1 MRVFFAAVAASLLYT
16 SAHAGTVV
24 AVLDE
29 PFNGPTLDASRWNG
43 VTSTVRWCSDFVDN
57 SQGNTGRWID
67 TTGVPCHGL
76 TQAAPYGQAVVN
88 GVLSLS
94 ASGGAAFPLLWNAT
108 AFPPSGDFTAEI
120 RMRYTQLTG
129 HGTTLAFLAA
139 APATALV
146 ALNPPGNV
154 PGVLV
159 IHADSTVGASIASPA
174 GPVQSLPDPLGW
186 HVYRL
191 QNIGGVYSLFRD
203 DVRLAGPSASTLR
216 PSFIWLGNL
225 SYTWWGGGD
234 WTDYEIDSIRITAPD
249 ADGDGVMDAT
259 DNCPAVP
266 NPDQANA
273 DGDALGNAC
282 DPDDDNDGVID
293 SADNCPV
300 VANPDQADVDG
311 DGLGNVCDYFFVD
324 EFNGP
329 AISPAWSN
337 PGTVRWCSDTE
348 ENHLNTP
355 GLWKDTTTVPCHGLT
370 QAAPYGSITL
380 QSGTA
385 VFAAGAIRTFPY
397 IYSGPPSRPAPFP
410 ASGDFTLEMR
420 VKYDSRPG
428 SGNFVNALFW
438 PSNEPVGNNPP
449 TLADHLLVEH
459 GNSVG
464 VGAYFLGTLFSAGG
478 DLDGWHVHRVEY
490 VGGSYRYFVDGV
502 AQGGPVASSLRPNQ
516 IWIGNPVFK
525 HWVSDDWSDFRVDYI
540 RVLAINQ
547 DTDGDG
553 VLDANDNCPAVSNP
567 DQLDTDGDALGNA
580 CDPDDDNDGAPDAA
594 DNCPLIANP
603 DQADADGDGLGNT
616 CDSDDDGDTVDDAAD
631 NCPLVANPT
640 QSNNDGDALGD
651 ACDAD
656 DDNDGA
662 LDGADNCP
670 LVANP
675 DQADNDGDALGNVC
689 DPDDDNDGVLDAT
702 DNCPLVAN
710 PDQSDLDGD
719 GVGDACDT
727 GFYFVDPF
735 GGDALDSTLW
745 NHLRT
750 VRWCADVPPPQPL
763 TPGQWQDVSVLPC
776 HGLTQTPPYG
786 SLSVTGGAAV
796 LEAGNGR
803 AFPYFWAGPLSRR
816 SPFPRQGDFVLEFRM
831 KYDTLAPHGTVFY
844 AVDWPSADPVGDNVP
859 TGRVPVLAVQADQG
873 GGLNVYSIAGS
884 GGVAGDALGWHT
896 YRLSYVAGQ
905 YQLFVDG
912 AAQGAPVAS
921 TVRPNTIWIGN
932 PVFAHWFEADWS
944 DFRVDYVWVTASN
957 PSEDPCPTA
966 ATVAQC
972 TNGLATCS
980 TGLALCTANL
990 QGLAAEV
997 EALRQEMQI
1006 RPKP

>member
-1 MRVFFAAVAASLLYT
+1 MRVLSAALAVSLLCAST
-16 SAHAGTVV
+16 QAATVV
-24 AVLDE
+24 ATFDE
-29 PFNGPTLDASRWNG
+29 PFNGPALDASRWNG
-43 VTSTVRWCSDFVDN
+43 VTSTVRWCSDFIDN
-57 SQGNTGRWID
+57 SQGNTGQWID
-67 TTGVPCHGL
+67 TTGVSCHGQ
-76 TQAAPYGQAVVN
+76 TQPGPYGQVAAN
-88 GVLSLS
+88 GVLSLR
-94 ASGGAAFPLLWNAT
+94 ASGGAAFPLLWNAN

-139 APATALV
+139 APANTLV

-154 PGVLV
+154 PWVLV
-159 IHADSTVGASIASPA
+159 IHADSTFGAAAASPA
-174 GPVQSLPDPLGW
+174 GPAHVLPDPLAW

-191 QNIGGVYSLFRD
+191 QYAGGAYSLFVD
-203 DVRLAGPSASTLR
+203 DVRVAGPAASTLR
-216 PSFIWLGNL
+216 PSFLWLGNL

-249 ADGDGVMDAT
+249 ADGDGVADAS
-259 DNCPAVP
+259 DNCPVAP

-273 DGDALGNAC
+273 DGDGLGDAC
-282 DPDDDNDGVID
+282 DPDDDNDGVLD
-293 SADNCPV
+293 GADNCPV
-300 VANPDQADVDG
+300 VANPDQADLDG
-311 DGLGNVCDYFFVD
+311 DGLGNVCDYFFAD
-324 EFNGP
+324 EFDAP
-329 AISPAWSN
+329 ALNPVWSN

-355 GLWKDTTTVPCHGLT
+355 GLWQDTTTVPCHGLT

-385 VFAAGAIRTFPY
+385 AFAAGAIRTFPY
-397 IYSGPPSRPAPFP
+397 IYSGPPSQPAPFP
-410 ASGDFTLEMR
+410 TSGDFTLEMR

-428 SGNFVNALFW
+428 SGNFVNAVFW

-449 TLADHLLVEH
+449 TLAEHLLVEH

-490 VGGSYRYFVDGV
+490 IAGSYRYFVDG
-502 AQGGPVASSLRPNQ
+502 ALRAGPVASSLRPNQ

-540 RVLAINQ
+540 RVLAIHP

-553 VLDANDNCPAVSNP
+553 VLDANDNCPAVANP
-567 DQLDTDGDALGNA
+567 DQLDTDGDGLGNA
-580 CDPDDDNDGAPDAA
+580 CDTDG
-594 DNCPLIANP
+594 
-603 DQADADGDGLGNT
+603 
-616 CDSDDDGDTVDDAAD
+616 DGDTVDDATDNCPLVANPDQLDTDADGQGDACDADDDGDTVGDSTD

-651 ACDAD
+651 ACDPD

-662 LDGADNCP
+662 LDAADNCP

-675 DQADNDGDALGNVC
+675 DQAD
-689 DPDDDNDGVLDAT
+689 
-702 DNCPLVAN
+702 
-710 PDQSDLDGD
+710 LDGD

-727 GFYFVDPF
+727 AFYFVDQF
-735 GGDALDSTLW
+735 GGEALDSTLW

-776 HGLTQTPPYG
+776 HGLTQAPPYG
-786 SLSVTGGAAV
+786 SLSVAGGAAV
-796 LEAGNGR
+796 LEAGHGR

-831 KYDTLAPHGTVFY
+831 KYDALAPHGTVFY

-859 TGRVPVLAVQADQG
+859 TGRVPVLAVQADEG

-884 GGVAGDALGWHT
+884 GGVAGDPLGWHT

-912 AAQGAPVAS
+912 VAQGAPVAS
-921 TVRPNTIWIGN
+921 SVRPNTIWIGN

-944 DFRVDYVWVTASN
+944 DFRVDYVWVAASN
-957 PSEDPCPTA
+957 PSEDPCPTQA
-966 ATVAQC
+966 EVTQC
-972 TNGLATCS
+972 TSGLASCS

-997 EALRQEMQI
+997 EALRREMQA
-1006 RPKP
+1006 RPRP